1 MRAGAPTM
9 KFTIKDIADNPVNL
23 LRRAGY
29 TFQRKDDEE
38 MSFIRPLASAGYP
51 RFHMYTKLRHE
62 DLEVSFH
69 LDQKKETY
77 GDDTRHHGEYEES
90 GALKAEA
97 DRIKSFLT
105 PVTEDSGF
113 SPV

>member
-1 MRAGAPTM
+1 M
-9 KFTIKDIADNPVNL
+9 KFTINDLTDNPTTL

-29 TFQRKDDEE
+29 TFQRQENGE

-51 RFHMYTKLRHE
+51 RFHMYTRLEGE
-62 DLEVSFH
+62 DLHISFH
-69 LDQKKETY
+69 LDQKRETY

-90 GALKAEA
+90 GVLKAEA

-105 PVTEDSGF
+105 PVSNSSGV
-113 SPV
+113 SPI

>member
-1 MRAGAPTM
+1 
-9 KFTIKDIADNPVNL
+9 
-23 LRRAGY
+23 
-29 TFQRKDDEE
+29 
-38 MSFIRPLASAGYP
+38 MSFIRPLAAAGYP
-51 RFHMYTKLRHE
+51 RFHMYAKLRGE
-62 DLEVSFH
+62 DLDVSFH

-90 GALKAEA
+90 GVLKQEA

-105 PVTEDSGF
+105 SASDNSGF